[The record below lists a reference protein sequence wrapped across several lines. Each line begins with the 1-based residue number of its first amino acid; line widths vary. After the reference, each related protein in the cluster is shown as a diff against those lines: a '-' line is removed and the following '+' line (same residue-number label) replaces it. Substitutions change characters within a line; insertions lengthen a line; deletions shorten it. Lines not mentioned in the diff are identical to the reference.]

1 MAEHFELSDVQPR
14 NFLGADNED
23 EIEAILAEREGHSL
37 YEIIDGDE
45 PLRPI
50 IDFDLLVEALNA
62 ITPKL
67 SSGQAKN
74 LLCRAFRDTCL
85 EIFPEWDKETM
96 SIAESSDE
104 KKISLHILT
113 FGMRLPNIAKVSAFT
128 ELVRKKLP
136 AGLQKKGIIDNIA
149 NIGSFKSF
157 SLRMLGTPKY
167 DKKIDKHI
175 RIKKVIRPKDGSIF
189 DFIIRPPN
197 DDSRVIDSPLLV
209 VPESEVNRC
218 SKENNDTSSET
229 TQADFDFVESLL
241 GGNSIEGYTLSFPSD
256 NIPDLFPLTRNSPSH
271 CPICDREHESDNGY
285 ILRNKKIYRFYCHRA
300 NHEREPG
307 TRNPSVKL
315 TISETALQREQ
326 KLPSPIKQDRS
337 RISNPKDHFDP
348 ENGLYFDMGAELKL
362 AKFEIKI
369 IEYGGESVKL
379 KSLIDQAVIK
389 GLIVYEDY
397 DFLPYPISVPQP
409 DSDFFNLF
417 LGFLAKPGTKVN
429 KEIMDP
435 ILWHVK
441 NIICNGDEKLNKYIW
456 NWWAYLVQKPEKKP
470 RTILVLKSTLQQI
483 GFGKNAW
490 AL

>member
-1 MAEHFELSDVQPR
+1 MAEHFELSEFLSSDAPPPILFVQPR

-337 RISNPKDHFDP
+337 RISNPKDHF
-348 ENGLYFDMGAELKL
+348 
-362 AKFEIKI
+362 
-369 IEYGGESVKL
+369 V
-379 KSLIDQAVIK
+379 
-389 GLIVYEDY
+389 
-397 DFLPYPISVPQP
+397 
-409 DSDFFNLF
+409 
-417 LGFLAKPGTKVN
+417 
-429 KEIMDP
+429 
-435 ILWHVK
+435 
-441 NIICNGDEKLNKYIW
+441 
-456 NWWAYLVQKPEKKP
+456 WW
-470 RTILVLKSTLQQI
+470 I
-483 GFGKNAW
+483 
-490 AL
+490 